1 MGSLSFAEIVTIVVV
16 ILIIFGPNR
25 LPEFARK
32 IGELLSKARQATS
45 QLAEEISGEWSDA
58 AEPIKTAKDD
68 FRGIKDDLKQAGATF
83 TGMGDT
89 NLSGS
94 DPNRV
99 GSDTAEPLGDPP
111 AEDDSDADT
120 KPVDEDG
127 EAKS

>member
-45 QLAEEISGEWSDA
+45 QFAEEISGEWSDA
-58 AEPIKTAKDD
+58 ADPIRAAKDD
-68 FRGIKDDLKQAGATF
+68 LQGIKDDLRQAGATF

-99 GSDTAEPLGDPP
+99 SSEIPDQTADLP
-111 AEDDSDADT
+111 SQ
-120 KPVDEDG
+120 DEESG
-127 EAKS
+127 EAES

>member
-45 QLAEEISGEWSDA
+45 QFAQEVSGEWSDA
-58 AEPIKTAKDD
+58 ADPIKTAKED
-68 FRGIKDDLKQAGATF
+68 FQGIKDDLKQAGSTF
-83 TGMGDT
+83 TGFGET

-94 DPNRV
+94 DPKRI
-99 GSDTAEPLGDPP
+99 GADSPESPGDTAS
-111 AEDDSDADT
+111 EDDDSGDSA
-120 KPVDEDG
+120 G
-127 EAKS
+127 

>member
-45 QLAEEISGEWSDA
+45 QFAAEVSGEWKDASD
-58 AEPIKTAKDD
+58 PIKTAKDD
-68 FRGIKDDLKQAGATF
+68 LQGIKDDLKQAGATF
-83 TGMGDT
+83 TGMGVT

-94 DPNRV
+94 DAPPV
-99 GSDTAEPLGDPP
+99 AKPESEP
-111 AEDDSDADT
+111 ESDADT
-120 KPVDEDG
+120 DPVDEDD
-127 EAKS
+127 EAES

>member
-1 MGSLSFAEIVTIVVV
+1 MGSLSFAEIVTIVLV

-32 IGELLSKARQATS
+32 IGELISKARQATS
-45 QLAEEISGEWSDA
+45 QFAEEISGEWSDA
-58 AEPIKTAKDD
+58 AEPIKAAKDD
-68 FRGIKDDLKQAGATF
+68 LQGIKDDLKQAGATF
-83 TGMGDT
+83 TGLGDT

-99 GSDTAEPLGDPP
+99 RSDSAEPVSDPP
-111 AEDDSDADT
+111 AEDDTDADT
-120 KPVDEDG
+120 KPVDEDR